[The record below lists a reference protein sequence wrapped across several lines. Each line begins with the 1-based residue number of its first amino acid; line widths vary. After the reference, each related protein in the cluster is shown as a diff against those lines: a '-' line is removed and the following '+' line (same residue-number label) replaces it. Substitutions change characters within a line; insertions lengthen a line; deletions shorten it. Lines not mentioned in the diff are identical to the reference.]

1 MSKRRILLVED
12 HPIFRIGLAELIDN
26 EPDLEVCGEAG
37 DVAEGLAQVE
47 SLCPDLAVVDLALKG
62 RSGLELIKEIRDRD
76 LGVPV
81 LVVSMYD
88 EALYAERALAAGALG
103 YVMKLAAP
111 ESIVE
116 AIRSVLEGRLYL
128 TEKVMAQLA
137 GKMVGRGAQASQTP
151 IERLT
156 DRELE
161 ILSHIAEGR
170 TTGEIARRLCLS
182 PKTVGAHREH
192 IKQKL
197 GLNTAAELTVFAL
210 EWAKAR

>member
-1 MSKRRILLVED
+1 MSKSRILLVED
-12 HPIFRIGLAELIDN
+12 HPIFRMGLAELINN
-26 EPDLEVCGEAG
+26 ESDLEVCGEA
-37 DVAEGLAQVE
+37 AEIAQGLALVE
-47 SLCPDLAVVDLALKG
+47 SLRPDLAVIDLALQG
-62 RSGLELIKEIRDRD
+62 RSGLELIKEIRDRN
-76 LGVPV
+76 LAVPV

-103 YVMKLAAP
+103 YVMKLEAP
-111 ESIVE
+111 ESITK
-116 AIRSVLEGRLYL
+116 AIRSVLQGRLYL
-128 TEKVMAQLA
+128 AEKVMAQIA
-137 GKMVGRGAQASQTP
+137 GKMVGMGARASQVP

-161 ILSHIAEGR
+161 ILSHIADGR
-170 TTGEIARRLCLS
+170 TTGEIAKRLSLS
-182 PKTVGAHREH
+182 PKTVGAHREN